1 MVKEGKEVSGI
12 KECSDA
18 LDLLFSINLREGVA
32 IRFES
37 GGYVLCLEI
46 RGGMTEIVIYKHLG

>member
-1 MVKEGKEVSGI
+1 MNREKEEFGI
-12 KECSDA
+12 KEYSDA
-18 LDLLFSINLREGVA
+18 LDSLFNNNLIEDVA

-46 RGGMTEIVIYKHLG
+46 GNGRTEIIVYY

>member
-1 MVKEGKEVSGI
+1 MVSEEKSGSEGY
-12 KECSDA
+12 SDA
-18 LDLLFSINLREGVA
+18 LDLIFINEPTEDVA

-46 RGGMTEIVIYKHLG
+46 INGKAEIIVYKVS

>member
-1 MVKEGKEVSGI
+1 MKIKKRKSGLKEYSKV
-12 KECSDA
+12 
-18 LDLLFSINLREGVA
+18 LDLIFNNNLTEDVA

-46 RGGMTEIVIYKHLG
+46 RNGKAEIIVYTVS